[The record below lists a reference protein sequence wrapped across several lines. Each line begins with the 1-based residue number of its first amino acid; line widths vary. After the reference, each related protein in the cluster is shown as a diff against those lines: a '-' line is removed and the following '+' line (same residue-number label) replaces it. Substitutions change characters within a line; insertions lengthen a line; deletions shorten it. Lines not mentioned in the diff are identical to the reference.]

1 MRQSKIFIPT
11 LREQI
16 ETDSRSHGMMLR
28 SGMIKQTAAG
38 VYSYLPMAKKVLN
51 NIEAIIREE
60 MENIDSIEVQMPI
73 LQPKELW
80 QESKRWDDY
89 GAELMRLNDRHG
101 RDFALGPTHEEVI
114 TSLVRDELKSYKKL
128 PITLFQ
134 IQSKFRDEIR
144 PRYGL
149 LRGREFIM
157 KDAYSFHIDEASLSE
172 TYDNMYHAYYKIFK
186 RVGLNV
192 RAVKADSGAIGG
204 DYTHEFMALAD
215 IGEDTICFDPESDYA
230 ANIETAI
237 PMNEPLTHQGEE
249 KPLEKVETPNI
260 KKSIEAA
267 QFLDVSIEDMSKT
280 LVVKY
285 EVDNELKYAM
295 FILRGDH
302 ELNEIF
308 AMRALNVKSIEMASE
323 DEVKSLFG
331 ATFGSLGPVEVD
343 HMPIYVDNAIKGH
356 QHITTGANEDGYHY
370 INVSIDRDIKDP
382 IYGHYRF
389 IQQGEYA
396 EGSKSP
402 VEFAEGIEVG
412 QVFKLG
418 TKYSSSMKAEVL
430 NDQGRSVPMIMGC
443 YGIGVSRTLAAVIE
457 QHMTEDS
464 LVWPKS
470 ITPYDIHIILP
481 NMKDSETTQYAF
493 ELYES
498 LKQNGYNVLID
509 DRNERAGVKFNDAD
523 LIGIPLRI
531 TIGRGYKSGVVEF
544 TNRLKLHESKEVDKE
559 EIKIDHIIDTV
570 KQAYEQSC

>member
-11 LREQI
+11 LREQT

-51 NIEAIIREE
+51 NIETIIREE
-60 MENIDSIEVQMPI
+60 MENIDSIEVQMPV

-80 QESKRWDDY
+80 QESERWDDY

-101 RDFALGPTHEEVI
+101 REFALGPTHEEVI

-172 TYDNMYHAYYKIFK
+172 TYDNMYNAYYKIFK

-192 RAVKADSGAIGG
+192 RAVRADSGAIGG
-204 DYTHEFMALAD
+204 NYTHEFMALAD

-237 PMNEPLTHQGEE
+237 PVNKPLSHQGEE
-249 KPLEKVETPNI
+249 KPLEKVETPNV

-267 QFLDVSIEDMSKT
+267 RFLNVSIEEMSKT

-285 EVDNELKYAM
+285 VVDNELKYAM

-308 AMRALNVKSIEMASE
+308 AMRALNVKSMEMVSE

-389 IQQGEYA
+389 IQQGEFA

-457 QHMTEDS
+457 QHMLEDS

-470 ITPYDIHIILP
+470 ITPYDVHIILP
-481 NMKDSETTQYAF
+481 NMKDSETTEFAF

-570 KQAYEQSC
+570 KQAYE

>member
-114 TSLVRDELKSYKKL
+114 TSIVRDELKSYKKL

-157 KDAYSFHIDEASLSE
+157 KDAYSFHIDESSLSE

-237 PMNEPLTHQGEE
+237 PINEPLSHQGEE
-249 KPLEKVETPNI
+249 KPLERVETLNV

-285 EVDNELKYAM
+285 EIDNELKYAM

-343 HMPIYVDNAIKGH
+343 HMPIYVDDAIRGH
-356 QHITTGANEDGYHY
+356 QHIATGANVDGYHY
-370 INVSIDRDIKDP
+370 INVSIDRDIKDQ

-402 VEFAEGIEVG
+402 VEFVEGIEVG

-470 ITPYDIHIILP
+470 ITPYDVHIILP
-481 NMKDSETTQYAF
+481 NMKDSETTEFAF
-493 ELYES
+493 ELYET
-498 LKQNGYNVLID
+498 LKGNGYNVLID

>member
-11 LREQI
+11 LREQT

-237 PMNEPLTHQGEE
+237 PVNEPLSHQEEE

-343 HMPIYVDNAIKGH
+343 HMPIYVDDAIRGH
-356 QHITTGANEDGYHY
+356 QHIATGANVDGYHY

-402 VEFAEGIEVG
+402 VEFVEGIEVG

-470 ITPYDIHIILP
+470 ITPYDVHIILP
-481 NMKDSETTQYAF
+481 NMKDSETTEFAF
-493 ELYES
+493 ELYET
-498 LKQNGYNVLID
+498 LKGNGYNVLID

>member
-11 LREQI
+11 LREQT

-51 NIEAIIREE
+51 NIETIIREE
-60 MENIDSIEVQMPI
+60 MENIDSIEVQMPV

-80 QESKRWDDY
+80 QESERWDDY

-101 RDFALGPTHEEVI
+101 REFALGPTHEEVI

-237 PMNEPLTHQGEE
+237 PINEPLSHQGEE
-249 KPLEKVETPNI
+249 KPLERVETLNV

-285 EVDNELKYAM
+285 EIDNELKYAM

-343 HMPIYVDNAIKGH
+343 HMPIYVDDAIRGH
-356 QHITTGANEDGYHY
+356 QHIATGANVDGYHY

-402 VEFAEGIEVG
+402 VEFVEGIEVG

-457 QHMTEDS
+457 QHMTKDS

-470 ITPYDIHIILP
+470 ITPYDVHIILP
-481 NMKDSETTQYAF
+481 NMKDSETTEFAF
-493 ELYES
+493 ELYET
-498 LKQNGYNVLID
+498 LKGNGYNVLID